1 MPALAELLTAFK
13 TWLQDDQ
20 DRSDLTVT
28 AYLAD
33 LQAFVA
39 WHAPKEDEVADILQV
54 TPTHLKN
61 YRAFLTDEQHRK
73 ASSVNRRMAAL
84 RTFFKWAA
92 LTDRIGRNPLNGLKP
107 LRQQEA
113 APRWLEPAAEE
124 KLQQALEQR
133 LQTVSPAGLPSR
145 ALGEGRGT
153 VGVKTEPT
161 PADQRSVRDVALTLL
176 MWKAGLRVSEVVGLD
191 MSDVKIQSGQRGV
204 VQVRLGKGRKF
215 RSIPLNAAVIT
226 ALKAWLKLRPA
237 EGAALFLSR
246 SNIRL
251 TTRAVQQIVEQ
262 LGREAAAIGRTRSR
276 ADREAS
282 DALSALTPHV
292 LRHTCAKRL
301 LDAGAQLTEVA
312 EILGHEDLNITRRYT
327 QPSAADLQRAVDRT

>member
-1 MPALAELLTAFK
+1 MPTLNELLTAFK

-39 WHAPKEDEVADILQV
+39 WHTPKEDEAADILQV
-54 TPTHLKN
+54 TPTQLKN

-92 LTDRIGRNPLNGLKP
+92 LTDRIGRNPLNGLKS

-133 LQTVSPAGLPSR
+133 LQTVS
-145 ALGEGRGT
+145 
-153 VGVKTEPT
+153 VKTKPT

-176 MWKAGLRVSEVVGLD
+176 MWKAGLRVSEVVALD
-191 MSDVKIQSGQRGV
+191 VSDVKIQSGQRGV
-204 VQVRLGKGRKF
+204 VQVRLGKGRKS
-215 RSIPLNAAVIT
+215 RSIPLNASVIT
-226 ALKAWLKLRPA
+226 ALKAWLKMRPA
-237 EGAALFLSR
+237 AGTALFLSR

-282 DALSALTPHV
+282 DAVGALTPHV